1 MLAVYTIFYKRK
13 ERQTVVFENKNDW
26 PEKYDIN
33 KLISIQEDIDSIIK
47 GDKVSERRND
57 RYADAGDEIKLNNQ
71 PFIVSDIYPQ
81 KLKEVSEKDAMD
93 EGYPGLEEYK
103 DAITNIHKEAV
114 WDPEQIIWAHYLRK
128 K

>member
-1 MLAVYTIFYKRK
+1 MTR
-13 ERQTVVFENKNDW
+13 ENKNDW

-33 KLISIQEDIDSIIK
+33 KLISIQEDIDKVIK

-57 RYADAGDEIKLNNQ
+57 RYADAGDEIQLNNQ
-71 PFIVSDIYPQ
+71 TFIVSDVYPQ
-81 KLKEVSEKDAMD
+81 KLKEVSEKDAND

-103 DAITNIHKEAV
+103 DAITSIHHEAV
-114 WDPEQIIWAHYLRK
+114 WDPEQVVWAHYFQK

>member
-1 MLAVYTIFYKRK
+1 MT
-13 ERQTVVFENKNDW
+13 FEHNNDW
-26 PEKYDIN
+26 PKKYDIN
-33 KLISIQEDIDSIIK
+33 KLISIQEDIDHIIEGNKISI
-47 GDKVSERRND
+47 RRND
-57 RYADAGDEIKLNNQ
+57 RYADAGDEIQLNHQ
-71 PFIVSDIYPQ
+71 TFIINDIYPQ

-114 WDPEQIIWAHYLRK
+114 WDPEQIVWAHYLRK